1 MPCMTKTG
9 SSTWSRPC
17 THDYSCGLSLCFPP
31 IVGPCHWG
39 CDDWRWCFV
48 RPVLPKIQ
56 PMSCDDDF
64 MPIFPALWELL
75 LRTVF
80 QDWIV
85 DDGNYYPSCG
95 NPYGNYDPL
104 TILVKVRLKSLLAV
118 CSVVNSAGQ
127 WVLFVKKEKQSSVCC
142 KKSTIWDQFLRNEA
156 MNSEQV
162 PHLFSYIGLQTFF
175 ALHFCPWDTI
185 AAILINPYKPRHF
198 WARIIHLINNRVW
211 FWNCTNPLVYY

>member
-1 MPCMTKTG
+1 MLKIWRRVIYVYEELVCCDSTKAVIVNSSSEQNVWTHNMKQCQASAGPNVIPGAFDDVMLRYGRVVRVLLAMSCMTKTG
-9 SSTWSRPC
+9 SSIWSRPC
-17 THDYSCGLSLCFPP
+17 MHDYSCGLSLCFPP

-64 MPIFPALWELL
+64 MPIFPTLWELL

-95 NPYGNYDPL
+95 KTLMAIMTHFGEL
-104 TILVKVRLKSLLAV
+104 LVKVCLKTILTV
-118 CSVVNSAGQ
+118 CNVVNSAGQ
-127 WVLFVKKEKQSSVCC
+127 RVLNLREEKS
-142 KKSTIWDQFLRNEA
+142 
-156 MNSEQV
+156 
-162 PHLFSYIGLQTFF
+162 
-175 ALHFCPWDTI
+175 
-185 AAILINPYKPRHF
+185 
-198 WARIIHLINNRVW
+198 NRM
-211 FWNCTNPLVYY
+211 L

>member
-1 MPCMTKTG
+1 MTIVAVY
-9 SSTWSRPC
+9 
-17 THDYSCGLSLCFPP
+17 HCFPP

-64 MPIFPALWELL
+64 MPIFPSLWELL

-104 TILVKVRLKSLLAV
+104 TISVKVRLKSLLAV

-127 WVLFVKKEKQSSVCC
+127 RVLLFVEKQLYEIYLLRSIF
-142 KKSTIWDQFLRNEA
+142 KKWCHEPWTSPPFDFIYRTSNIFLI
-156 MNSEQV
+156 
-162 PHLFSYIGLQTFF
+162 F
-175 ALHFCPWDTI
+175 
-185 AAILINPYKPRHF
+185 
-198 WARIIHLINNRVW
+198 IIVLE
-211 FWNCTNPLVYY
+211 TP